1 MLDSHR
7 VLYNEALQERRDAY
21 RMAGVTLRYGDQPG
35 RVKDIRRSHPD
46 QARRSFS
53 PQQATLARLNRAF
66 EAFFRRVKPGAKPG
80 LPRFERAGWFYTV
93 NAALNILWA
102 RLARHTAQAA

>member
-1 MLDSHR
+1 MPESHR
-7 VLYNEALQERRDAY
+7 VLYSAALQERRDAY
-21 RMAGVTLRYGDQPG
+21 RMAGVTVRYGDQPG

-46 QARRSFS
+46 QARWSFS

-66 EAFFRRVKPGAKPG
+66 EAFFRRVKAGAKPG
-80 LPRFERAGWFYTV
+80 LPRFERASWFDTL
-93 NAALNILWA
+93 NAALNILRA